1 MAYLRTK
8 VTITR
13 ERRATTVQ
21 MKRQSFFSRI
31 VRNFDQLPLP
41 GSCIPAHNVFGFPH
55 RKPNRRSVAN
65 VEKTKSRNSSL
76 GLLRATVFR
85 HFLGFLGLHGT
96 SRHFMWRGLKPRG
109 TKGDGG
115 IFPCKTRL
123 SKSLEFKS
131 PLSAIV
137 YFTNKIASV

>member
-31 VRNFDQLPLP
+31 ARNFDQPPLP

-76 GLLRATVFR
+76 GLLF
-85 HFLGFLGLHGT
+85 FPFFGLLGASRI
-96 SRHFMWRGLKPRG
+96 SRHFMWK
-109 TKGDGG
+109 D
-115 IFPCKTRL
+115 
-123 SKSLEFKS
+123 
-131 PLSAIV
+131 
-137 YFTNKIASV
+137 